1 MASAKKTKLPAPA
14 QGPSGD
20 FTPEDNDFV
29 QDLIKD
35 LNKEFQ
41 QKIAWNLS
49 SDQSPTHVKR
59 WISTGSRLLDLAI
72 KNAPNGGLPEGRI
85 VEIYGPPSI
94 GKSHIACQIA
104 KATQQMGGI
113 VVYIDTENA
122 TNPENLKALGVDVS
136 KRFIYCD
143 PQCIE
148 DVFSVIES
156 TIEKAKSIK
165 KDIPISIFWDSL
177 AATPAKAELLGD
189 YDKETI
195 GLAART
201 LSKGFRKVTSVIGNN
216 NVLLVVLNQIRTKIG
231 VMYGDPMT
239 TPGGLSLPFHA
250 SVRISL
256 TGGSKIDNGNEEM
269 IGINVIARTT
279 KNKVA
284 RPFRKVQ
291 FRIHFGVGIIEHEEI
306 FDVVREYCSWRD
318 DHKLGMLEKNGKL
331 LKIEGTSA
339 WKTLTVVDSVSGEVE
354 IEKKFTKSK
363 FDEIIADPAYSQY
376 VDDLLEAAMTQT
388 VTDDDEAKLEGEKT
402 EGDNG

>member
-1 MASAKKTKLPAPA
+1 MASVKKTKANVA
-14 QGPSGD
+14 ADNGD
-20 FTPEDNDFV
+20 SVNDTDFV

-41 QKIAWNLS
+41 QKIAYNLS
-49 SDQSPTHVKR
+49 SDMSPTHIKR
-59 WISTGSRLLDLAI
+59 WVSTGSKLLDLAI
-72 KNAPNGGLPEGRI
+72 KNASGGGLPEGRI
-85 VEIYGPPSI
+85 VEIYGAPSI

-104 KATQQMGGI
+104 RSTQHMGGI

-122 TNPENLKALGVDVS
+122 TSPENLRLLGVDVS

-148 DVFSVIES
+148 DVFTIIES
-156 TIEKAKSIK
+156 TIEKAKSVK
-165 KDIPISIFWDSL
+165 KDIPITIIWDSL

-189 YDKETI
+189 YDQQTI

-201 LSKGFRKVTSVIGNN
+201 LSKGFRKVTSVIANN

-256 TGGSKIDNGNEEM
+256 TGGTKIDNGNEEM

-291 FRIHFGVGIIEHEEI
+291 FQIHFGVGIIEHEEI
-306 FDVVREYCSWRD
+306 FDVVREYCSWRED
-318 DHKLGMLEKNGKL
+318 KELGMLEKNGKL

-339 WKTLTVVDSVSGEVE
+339 WKTLTVVNSASGEIE

-363 FDEIIADPAYSQY
+363 FDEIIADPAYATY
-376 VDDLLEAAMTQT
+376 VDDLLEAAMTHT
-388 VTDDDEAKLEGEKT
+388 IIEDDDAKLEAEKT

>member
-1 MASAKKTKLPAPA
+1 MAAKKKTADA
-14 QGPSGD
+14 GSTFHSTVD
-20 FTPEDNDFV
+20 DNNDFV

-72 KNAPNGGLPEGRI
+72 KNASGGGLPEGRI

-104 KATQQMGGI
+104 KSTQAMGGI

-122 TNPENLKALGVDVS
+122 TNPENLRALGVDIS
-136 KRFIYCD
+136 RRFIYCD
-143 PQCIE
+143 PQCVE

-156 TIEKAKSIK
+156 TIAKAKSVT
-165 KDIPISIFWDSL
+165 KDIPIAIFWDSL

-239 TPGGLSLPFHA
+239 TPGGMALPFHA

-256 TGGSKIDNGNEEM
+256 AGGSKIDNGADEM

-291 FRIHFGVGIIEHEEI
+291 FQIHFGKGIVEHEEI
-306 FDVVREYCSWRD
+306 FDVVREYCDWRD
-318 DHKLGMLEKNGKL
+318 KQGLPMLEKDGKL
-331 LKIEGTSA
+331 LKIEGTGA
-339 WKTLTVVDSVSGEVE
+339 WKTLTVSDASTGEIE

-363 FDEIIADPAYSQY
+363 FGEIIADPAYSKY
-376 VDDLLEAAMTQT
+376 VDDLLTAAMTNA
-388 VTDDDEAKLEGEKT
+388 VDDSDAKAEGEK
-402 EGDNG
+402 EGDVV

>member
-1 MASAKKTKLPAPA
+1 MASKKVKTNDA
-14 QGPSGD
+14 GSTVHNID
-20 FTPEDNDFV
+20 ENNDFV

-59 WISTGSRLLDLAI
+59 WISTGSKLLDLAI
-72 KNAPNGGLPEGRI
+72 KNAPGGGLPEGRI

-104 KATQQMGGI
+104 KSTQAMGGI

-122 TNPENLKALGVDVS
+122 TNPENLKALGVDIS
-136 KRFIYCD
+136 RRFIYCD
-143 PQCIE
+143 PQCVE

-156 TIEKAKSIK
+156 TISKAKSIT
-165 KDIPISIFWDSL
+165 KDIPIAIFWDSL

-239 TPGGLSLPFHA
+239 TPGGMALPFHA

-256 TGGSKIDNGNEEM
+256 AGGSKIDNGADEM
-269 IGINVIARTT
+269 IGINVIARTV

-291 FRIHFGVGIIEHEEI
+291 FQIHFGKGIVEHEEI
-306 FDVVREYCSWRD
+306 FDVIREYCDWRE
-318 DHKLGMLEKNGKL
+318 KQGMSMYEKDGKL
-331 LKIEGTSA
+331 LKIEGTAA
-339 WKTLTVVDSVSGEVE
+339 WKTFTVADAATGVVE

-363 FDEIIADPAYSQY
+363 FGEMIVDPIYSKY
-376 VDDLLEAAMTQT
+376 IDDLLDAAMTN
-388 VTDDDEAKLEGEKT
+388 VVDDSEAKNESEKSEGESVA
-402 EGDNG
+402 

>member
-1 MASAKKTKLPAPA
+1 MAAAKKIKATQDTAT
-14 QGPSGD
+14 SGLD
-20 FTPEDNDFV
+20 ENQDFV

-49 SDQSPTHVKR
+49 SDQSPTHIKR
-59 WISTGSRLLDLAI
+59 WISTGSKLLDLAI
-72 KNAPNGGLPEGRI
+72 KNARDGGLPEGRI

-104 KATQQMGGI
+104 RSTQKMGGI

-122 TNPENLKALGVDVS
+122 TNPENLRALGVDVS

-148 DVFSVIES
+148 DVFAVIES
-156 TIEKAKSIK
+156 TISKAKSIT

-239 TPGGLSLPFHA
+239 TSGGLALPFHA

-256 TGGSKIDNGNEEM
+256 AGGSKIDNGNDEM

-291 FRIHFGVGIIEHEEI
+291 FQIHFGKGIVEHEEI
-306 FDVVREYCSWRD
+306 FDVIREYVDWRD
-318 DHKLGMLEKNGKL
+318 KKGLGTLEKDGKL
-331 LKIEGTSA
+331 LRIEGTGA
-339 WKTLTVVDSVSGEVE
+339 WKTLSIADAASGEVE
-354 IEKKFTKSK
+354 VEKKFTKSK
-363 FDEIIADPAYSQY
+363 FDEIIADPTYSKC
-376 VDDLLEAAMTQT
+376 VDDLLEAAMTAA
-388 VTDDDEAKLEGEKT
+388 VDDDEDAKAEGEA
-402 EGDNG
+402 EGTV

>member
-1 MASAKKTKLPAPA
+1 MAARKKTNQVATDENSSFD
-14 QGPSGD
+14 G
-20 FTPEDNDFV
+20 ENDFV

-41 QKIAWNLS
+41 QTIAWNLS
-49 SDQSPTHVKR
+49 TDQSPTHVKR
-59 WISTGSRLLDLAI
+59 WISTGSKLLDLAI
-72 KNAPNGGLPEGRI
+72 KNASGGGLPEGRI

-94 GKSHIACQIA
+94 GKSHVACQIA
-104 KATQQMGGI
+104 KSTQHLGGV

-122 TNPENLKALGVDVS
+122 TNPENLRALGVDVS
-136 KRFIYCD
+136 KRFLYCD

-148 DVFSVIES
+148 DVFSVIDS
-156 TIEKAKSIK
+156 TIAKAKSIK
-165 KDIPISIFWDSL
+165 KDVPITIIWDSL

-201 LSKGFRKVTSVIGNN
+201 LSKGFRKVTSVVANN

-256 TGGSKIDNGNEEM
+256 AGGSKIDNGNEEM
-269 IGINVIARTT
+269 IGINIIARTT

-291 FRIHFGVGIIEHEEI
+291 FQIHFGKGIVEHEEI
-306 FDVVREYCSWRD
+306 FDVIRAFCDWR
-318 DHKLGMLEKNGKL
+318 EKNDLSMFEKDGFMY
-331 LKIEGTSA
+331 KIEGTGA
-339 WKTLTVVDSVSGEVE
+339 WKTLTIADASTGVIVQ
-354 IEKKFTKSK
+354 EKKFVKSK
-363 FDEIIADPAYSQY
+363 FHEIIADPLYAKC
-376 VDDLLEAAMTQT
+376 VDTLLEAAMTAS
-388 VTDDDEAKLEGEKT
+388 TDDSEAKDEAEKT
-402 EGDNG
+402 EGVAE

>member
-1 MASAKKTKLPAPA
+1 MAAKKKAPDT
-14 QGPSGD
+14 SSTFHSSMD
-20 FTPEDNDFV
+20 DNNDFV

-59 WISTGSRLLDLAI
+59 WISTGSKLLDLAI
-72 KNAPNGGLPEGRI
+72 KNAPDGGLPEGRI

-104 KATQQMGGI
+104 KSTQAMGGI

-122 TNPENLKALGVDVS
+122 TNPENLKALGVDIS
-136 KRFIYCD
+136 RRFIYCD
-143 PQCIE
+143 PQCVE

-156 TIEKAKSIK
+156 TIAKAKSVT
-165 KDIPISIFWDSL
+165 KDIPIAIFWDSL

-239 TPGGLSLPFHA
+239 TPGGMALPFHA

-256 TGGSKIDNGNEEM
+256 AGGSKIDNGADEM

-291 FRIHFGVGIIEHEEI
+291 FQIHFGKGIVEHEEI
-306 FDVVREYCSWRD
+306 FDVIREYCDWR
-318 DHKLGMLEKNGKL
+318 EKSGLPMFEKDGKMMR
-331 LKIEGTSA
+331 IEGTGA
-339 WKTLTVVDSVSGEVE
+339 WKTLTVASASTGEVE

-363 FDEIIADPAYSQY
+363 FGEIIADPTYTKF
-376 VDDLLEAAMTQT
+376 VDDLLVAAMTN
-388 VTDDDEAKLEGEKT
+388 VVDDDDAKAEGEKS
-402 EGDNG
+402 EGDAA

>member
-1 MASAKKTKLPAPA
+1 MAKKKANETDATSL
-14 QGPSGD
+14 D
-20 FTPEDNDFV
+20 DNNDFV

-59 WISTGSRLLDLAI
+59 WISTGSKLLDLAI
-72 KNAPNGGLPEGRI
+72 KNAPGGGLPEGRI

-104 KATQQMGGI
+104 KSTQAMGGI

-122 TNPENLKALGVDVS
+122 TNPENLKMLGVDIS

-148 DVFSVIES
+148 DVFAVIES
-156 TIEKAKSIK
+156 TISKAKSVT

-216 NVLLVVLNQIRTKIG
+216 NILLVVLNQIRTKIG

-239 TPGGLSLPFHA
+239 TSGGLALPFHA

-256 TGGSKIDNGNEEM
+256 AGGSKIDNGSEEM

-291 FRIHFGVGIIEHEEI
+291 FQIHFGKGIVEHEEI
-306 FDVVREYCSWRD
+306 FDVVREYCDWREKND
-318 DHKLGMLEKNGKL
+318 LGMLEKDGKL
-331 LKIEGTSA
+331 LKIEGTGG
-339 WKTLTVVDSVSGEVE
+339 WKTLTVACAKTGVVEV
-354 IEKKFTKSK
+354 EKKFTKSK
-363 FDEIIADPAYSQY
+363 FSEIIADPEYSKY
-376 VDDLLEAAMTQT
+376 VDDVLEAAMTT
-388 VTDDDEAKLEGEKT
+388 AVDDKDAKSEGET
-402 EGDNG
+402 EEEEK

>member
-1 MASAKKTKLPAPA
+1 MAAKKKNQDATTSVNA
-14 QGPSGD
+14 GNID
-20 FTPEDNDFV
+20 ENNDFV

-59 WISTGSRLLDLAI
+59 WISTGSKLLDLAI
-72 KNAPNGGLPEGRI
+72 KNAPGGGLPEGRI
-85 VEIYGPPSI
+85 VEFYGPPSI

-104 KATQQMGGI
+104 KSAQAMGGI

-122 TNPENLKALGVDVS
+122 TNPENLKILGVDIS
-136 KRFIYCD
+136 RRFIYCD

-148 DVFSVIES
+148 DVFAIIES
-156 TIEKAKSIK
+156 TIAKAKSVT
-165 KDIPISIFWDSL
+165 KDVPIVIFWDSL

-201 LSKGFRKVTSVIGNN
+201 LSKGFRKVTSVVGNN

-239 TPGGLSLPFHA
+239 TPGGMALPFHA
-250 SVRISL
+250 SVRVSL
-256 TGGSKIDNGNEEM
+256 AGGSKIDNGADEM

-291 FRIHFGVGIIEHEEI
+291 FQIHFGKGIFEHEEI
-306 FDVVREYCSWRD
+306 FDVIRAYCDWRD
-318 DHKLGMLEKNGKL
+318 KEKLPMFEKDGKMM
-331 LKIEGTSA
+331 KIEGTGG
-339 WKTLTVVDSVSGEVE
+339 WKTLSVVDPASGVIE
-354 IEKKFTKSK
+354 IEKKFTKAR
-363 FDEIIADPAYSQY
+363 FNEIIADPAYAKY
-376 VDDLLEAAMTQT
+376 VDDLLVAAMTN
-388 VTDDDEAKLEGEKT
+388 VADDTDAKAEGEV
-402 EGDNG
+402 EVAEAS